1 MATTEDF
8 SNFCRWA
15 QTFLM
20 EMRGYSTADV
30 TVHIT
35 PSHISCVVARYDD
48 FQASAD
54 YDHRVHNGYDS
65 DSYSAHDEGWQMQ
78 FRRFIL
84 DHKTREERELRFMF
98 SRVGSV
104 LEADAKDAFVSAAG
118 RAFVQRLTEMRSEY
132 AALLEAPRTTTK
144 SHSETLK
151 ARIAHNDTHR

>member
-15 QTFLM
+15 QTFLK

-30 TVHIT
+30 EVRIT
-35 PSHISCVVARYDD
+35 PSRISCVVTRYDD

-54 YDHRVHNGYDS
+54 YNHRVHNGYDS
-65 DSYSAHDEGWQMQ
+65 DSYFDHDEGWQTQ

-84 DHKTREERELRFMF
+84 DHKTREERELKFMF

-132 AALLEAPRTTTK
+132 AALLEGPRSGPAP
-144 SHSETLK
+144 HDDEVPF
-151 ARIAHNDTHR
+151 